1 MAVGD
6 RNKTAAI
13 VYADLDRSTLGTP
26 SRISQRLAGRC
37 VLARTVKRLE
47 QARRVDE
54 IIVFC
59 PHSQQGQIGKLV
71 EGTRAVVGPL
81 GEVVPVSDRIRHR
94 KWALRSWRGGIHEAT
109 QFDEQAFTNEMAQYL
124 RQRGIA
130 TAAPV
135 AVEAV
140 LIDPELLD
148 GLLKDHSVHK
158 TGMQFTFS
166 QAGVGLCGWA
176 LQVGLLGDLA
186 QSGRHIGD
194 LLSYNPQSPHADLLV
209 QECNYKVEP
218 KLYMTEFRYTAD
230 TQCSIMAIEKLIEQA
245 GGSLD
250 GWDAVRIVT
259 AMDRQQEDTDILPRE
274 VEIEINTATSLRI
287 DGYPH
292 REHRGGSS
300 RAEMPLSQFEKIV
313 ADLQEYDDIC
323 LTIGGIGEP
332 LAHGDLM
339 KMIEAAKAAG
349 IMGINIETDGRL
361 LKDELAERLLASQ
374 VDTISVYLD
383 AEGAVLYQQIK
394 GEDRLEGIVGGME
407 SFIDT
412 SDGRGP
418 QIVPHLVKTRATMVE
433 MEAFYDRW
441 ISRCGCAVI
450 TGYNDFAGQIEDKA
464 VMDMSPP
471 RRRPCRRLSGC
482 MTILADGSATICSQD
497 FMGRCAI
504 GNVNDTSV
512 SQLWRSEKMEQL
524 RRAHRGGRF
533 DVNELCGRCKEWHR

>member
-1 MAVGD
+1 
-6 RNKTAAI
+6 
-13 VYADLDRSTLGTP
+13 
-26 SRISQRLAGRC
+26 
-37 VLARTVKRLE
+37 
-47 QARRVDE
+47 
-54 IIVFC
+54 
-59 PHSQQGQIGKLV
+59 
-71 EGTRAVVGPL
+71 
-81 GEVVPVSDRIRHR
+81 
-94 KWALRSWRGGIHEAT
+94 
-109 QFDEQAFTNEMAQYL
+109 
-124 RQRGIA
+124 
-130 TAAPV
+130 
-135 AVEAV
+135 
-140 LIDPELLD
+140 
-148 GLLKDHSVHK
+148 
-158 TGMQFTFS
+158 
-166 QAGVGLCGWA
+166 
-176 LQVGLLGDLA
+176 
-186 QSGRHIGD
+186 
-194 LLSYNPQSPHADLLV
+194 
-209 QECNYKVEP
+209 
-218 KLYMTEFRYTAD
+218 
-230 TQCSIMAIEKLIEQA
+230 MAIEKLIEQA
-245 GGSLD
+245 GGSLG

-313 ADLQEYDDIC
+313 ADLREYDDIC

-332 LAHGDLM
+332 LAHRDLI

-394 GEDRLEGIVGGME
+394 GEDRLEGIVGEME

-482 MTILADGSATICSQD
+482 MTILADGSATVCSQD

-504 GNVNDTSV
+504 GNVNDKSV